1 MENMEDIKP
10 TTLERIHIAAKR
22 EFLEK
27 GFLGASLRN
36 IVKCAGVTTGA
47 FYGYYDSK
55 EKLFDALVS
64 EQYEHVMDMYMST
77 QNSFKELEA
86 EKQQAN
92 MGKIG
97 GDCLEQMIDYMYA
110 NEDEF
115 RLILMCSKG
124 TQYENMVHEMSEVE
138 VQATHD
144 FVEVMR
150 ENGIEVREIDPKLE
164 HVLVSGMFTAFFE
177 LLIHKNDIGEAKT
190 YLEQLREFYTAG
202 WMRPF
207 DMCDIQKKDV

>member
-1 MENMEDIKP
+1 MDGEM
-10 TTLERIHIAAKR
+10 TTLERIYASAKK

-27 GFLGASLRN
+27 GFQGASLRN
-36 IVKCAGVTTGA
+36 IVKSAGVTTGA

-64 EQYEHVMDMYMST
+64 EQYEHLMDMYVRT
-77 QNSFKELEA
+77 QNSFKELEPGA
-86 EKQQAN
+86 QQEN
-92 MGKIG
+92 MRKVG
-97 GDCLEQMIDYMYA
+97 GDCMEQMLDYMYE

-115 RLILMCSKG
+115 RLILTCSEG
-124 TQYENMVHEMSEVE
+124 TRYENMVHEMSEIE

-144 FVEVMR
+144 FVELMR
-150 ENGIEVREIDPKLE
+150 KNGNDIRQIDPKLE

-190 YLEQLREFYTAG
+190 YLGQLREFYTAG
-202 WMRPF
+202 WRQLF
-207 DMCDIQKKDV
+207 DMYVE

>member
-1 MENMEDIKP
+1 MDGEM
-10 TTLERIHIAAKR
+10 TTLERIYASAKK

-27 GFLGASLRN
+27 GFQGASLRN
-36 IVKCAGVTTGA
+36 IVKSAGVTTGA

-64 EQYEHVMDMYMST
+64 EQYEHLMDMYVRT
-77 QNSFKELEA
+77 QNSFKELEPGA
-86 EKQQAN
+86 QQEN
-92 MGKIG
+92 MGKVG
-97 GDCLEQMIDYMYA
+97 GDCMEQMLDYMYE

-115 RLILMCSKG
+115 RLILTCSAG
-124 TQYENMVHEMSEVE
+124 TRYENMVHEMSEIE

-144 FVEVMR
+144 FVELMR
-150 ENGIEVREIDPKLE
+150 KNGNDIRQIDPKLE

-190 YLEQLREFYTAG
+190 YLGQLREFYTAG
-202 WMRPF
+202 WRQLF
-207 DMCDIQKKDV
+207 DMYVE

>member
-1 MENMEDIKP
+1 MEDIKP

-190 YLEQLREFYTAG
+190 YLEQLR
-202 WMRPF
+202 
-207 DMCDIQKKDV
+207 

>member
-1 MENMEDIKP
+1 MDGEM
-10 TTLERIHIAAKR
+10 TTLERIYASAKK

-27 GFLGASLRN
+27 GFQGASLRN
-36 IVKCAGVTTGA
+36 IVKSAGVTTGA

-64 EQYEHVMDMYMST
+64 EQYEHLMDMYVRT
-77 QNSFKELEA
+77 QNSFKELEPGA
-86 EKQQAN
+86 QQEN
-92 MGKIG
+92 MGKVG
-97 GDCLEQMIDYMYA
+97 GDCMEQMLDYMYE

-115 RLILMCSKG
+115 RLILTCSEG
-124 TQYENMVHEMSEVE
+124 TRYENMVHEMSEIE

-144 FVEVMR
+144 FVELMR
-150 ENGIEVREIDPKLE
+150 KNGNDIRQIDPKLE

-190 YLEQLREFYTAG
+190 YLGQLREFYTAG
-202 WMRPF
+202 WRQLF
-207 DMCDIQKKDV
+207 DMYFE

>member
-77 QNSFKELEA
+77 QNSFKELAADE
-86 EKQQAN
+86 QQAN

-124 TQYENMVHEMSEVE
+124 TRYENMVHEMSEVE

-190 YLEQLREFYTAG
+190 YLKQLREFYTAG
-202 WMRPF
+202 
-207 DMCDIQKKDV
+207 

>member
-1 MENMEDIKP
+1 MENMKDIKP
-10 TTLERIHIAAKR
+10 TTLERIHSAAKR

-124 TQYENMVHEMSEVE
+124 TRYENMVHEMSEVE

-190 YLEQLREFYTAG
+190 YLKQLREFYTAG
-202 WMRPF
+202 WMRLF

>member
-1 MENMEDIKP
+1 MENKI
-10 TTLERIHIAAKR
+10 TTLEKIHTSAKK

-64 EQYEHVMDMYMST
+64 KQYEHLMEMYVST
-77 QNSFKELEA
+77 QNSFKELDA
-86 EKQQAN
+86 NGQQAN
-92 MGKIG
+92 MGKIS
-97 GDCLEQMIDYMYA
+97 GDCMERMLDYMYA

-115 RLILMCSKG
+115 RLILICSKG
-124 TQYENMVHEMSEVE
+124 TRYENMVHEMSQVE

-144 FVEVMR
+144 FVQLMR
-150 ENGIEVREIDPKLE
+150 QNGNEVRQIDPKLE

-177 LLIHKNDIGEAKT
+177 LLIHKNDIGEAKI
-190 YLEQLREFYTAG
+190 YLGQLREFYTAG
-202 WMRPF
+202 WMKLF
-207 DMCDIQKKDV
+207 DM

>member
-1 MENMEDIKP
+1 MEDIKP

-202 WMRPF
+202 WLKIMG
-207 DMCDIQKKDV
+207 Q

>member
-1 MENMEDIKP
+1 M
-10 TTLERIHIAAKR
+10 
-22 EFLEK
+22 
-27 GFLGASLRN
+27 
-36 IVKCAGVTTGA
+36 TTGA

-124 TQYENMVHEMSEVE
+124 TRYENMVHEMSEVE

-202 WMRPF
+202 WMRLF
-207 DMCDIQKKDV
+207 DMYDIQKKDV